1 MKTTAM
7 NAPTPTIVIRK
18 VRIASSS
25 EEYAFAMVDAP
36 APSQWLPCEPSVVM

>member
-7 NAPTPTIVIRK
+7 KAPTPAIEIRK

-25 EEYAFAMVDAP
+25 EEYAFAIL
-36 APSQWLPCEPSVVM
+36 PSRLLVSALARVRGS

>member
-7 NAPTPTIVIRK
+7 NAPTPAMVMRK

-25 EEYAFAMVDAP
+25 EEYAFAMVDGSSFSGRCP
-36 APSQWLPCEPSVVM
+36 TRRGS